1 MTDAEDRVAAARKA
15 LEEAQAALAA
25 AEASAGSAAA
35 EASAGSAATGT
46 SPGSAAA
53 EASAGSA
60 APLGEDAVAAIRA
73 GYRFDAPALEMGALV
88 NGEPLPDVPIRI
100 PLAMVNRHGL
110 VAGATGTGKTKT
122 LQVLAEQLSAA
133 GVPVFAADIKG
144 DLSGIATAARA
155 ADDKL
160 LARTRSIGQDW
171 TPQASPTEHY
181 SLGGI
186 GDGIP
191 VRASV
196 QTFGP
201 LMLSKVLGLNQTQ
214 ESSLGLVFHYADKK
228 GLELVTLQD
237 LRAVLN
243 FLVGDEGKAE
253 LAELGGLSKAT
264 VGVILRELITFA
276 DQGADVF
283 FGTPEI
289 DVNDFFRTAGD
300 RGVVSLLGVR
310 SVLGKPEL
318 FSTFLMW
325 LLARLYETL
334 PEVGDTDKPKLVFFF
349 DEAHLLF
356 KDASKDF
363 LAVITQ
369 VVRLI
374 RSRGV
379 GIFFVTQT
387 PKDVPGD
394 VLAQLGSR
402 VQHQLRAHT
411 PDDAKA
417 LKATV
422 STYPISDY
430 DLAEVLTMLGT
441 GEAIVTVM
449 NEKGAPSPV
458 AWTRL
463 RAPQGSMQP
472 TPDADIQ
479 AAVAA
484 SPLLTKYQATSVA
497 AGTANEV
504 IAQRSAEAQAELARA
519 DAAADAARE
528 VEAMQKQAMKD
539 AERRAREQLAEQRR
553 RERAAAAEA
562 RRREREAERLRKQTV
577 NAGVKIARV
586 IVGKLFGR
594 SR

>member
-1 MTDAEDRVAAARKA
+1 MTDAEDPVAQARRA
-15 LEEAQAALAA
+15 VAEAEAALAA
-25 AEASAGSAAA
+25 AEAASEAASDEDPAPTDPAAG
-35 EASAGSAATGT
+35 
-46 SPGSAAA
+46 
-53 EASAGSA
+53 
-60 APLGEDAVAAIRA
+60 PLDADAIDTIRA
-73 GYRFDAPALEMGALV
+73 GYAFDAPAVQMGALV
-88 NGEPLPDVPIRI
+88 NGSALPDVQIRI
-100 PLAMVNRHGL
+100 PIAMVNRHGL

-144 DLSGIATAARA
+144 DLSGIAS
-155 ADDKL
+155 DPGEPHPKL
-160 LARTRSIGQDW
+160 VERTTSIGQDW
-171 TPQASPTEHY
+171 TGHGSPTEY
-181 SLGGI
+181 FSLGGM
-186 GDGIP
+186 GDGVPI
-191 VRASV
+191 RASV
-196 QTFGP
+196 KTFGP
-201 LMLSKVLGLNQTQ
+201 LMMSKVLGLNQTQ

-228 GLELVTLQD
+228 SLDLITLQD

-243 FLVGDEGKAE
+243 FLVSDDGKAE

-289 DVNDFFRTAGD
+289 DVADFFRTVTVDGAE
-300 RGVVSLLGVR
+300 RGVVSLLGIR

-325 LLARLYETL
+325 LLSRLYETL

-356 KDASKDF
+356 NGASKDF
-363 LAVITQ
+363 QATIVQ

-430 DLAEVLTMLGT
+430 DLAAVLTSLGT

-449 NEKGAPSPV
+449 NERGAPSPV

-463 RAPQGSMQP
+463 RAPEGSMDP
-472 TPDADIQ
+472 TPQETIA

-484 SPLLTKYQATSVA
+484 SPLREKYRA
-497 AGTANEV
+497 AAPTGTANAV
-504 IAQRSAEAQAELARA
+504 IAQQVSEAQAAE
-519 DAAADAARE
+519 AAADRAEEQVRELDAA
-528 VEAMQKQAMKD
+528 QKQAIKD
-539 AERRAREQLAEQRR
+539 AERRARERLAAEKREARKAEQ
-553 RERAAAAEA
+553 AAA
-562 RRREREAERLRKQTV
+562 RRAREAERDAERLRTQTV

-586 IVGKLFGR
+586 LVGKLFGR

>member
-1 MTDAEDRVAAARKA
+1 MTDAEDKVAAAKKA
-15 LEEAQAALAA
+15 LADAEAALAA
-25 AEASAGSAAA
+25 AQQEVATPAVSTGSTPEGPLGAAA
-35 EASAGSAATGT
+35 IATI
-46 SPGSAAA
+46 
-53 EASAGSA
+53 E
-60 APLGEDAVAAIRA
+60 A
-73 GYRFDAPALEMGALV
+73 GYSFDAPALDMGALV
-88 NGEPLPDVPIRI
+88 NGEPVKTAQIRI
-100 PLAMVNRHGL
+100 PIAMVNRHGL

-144 DLSGIATAARA
+144 DLSGIATAPGAP
-155 ADDKL
+155 DPKL
-160 LARTRSIGQDW
+160 LARTQSIGQDW
-171 TPQASPTEHY
+171 VATASPTEFY
-181 SLGGI
+181 SLGGM
-186 GDGIP
+186 GEGIP
-191 VRASV
+191 IRASV
-196 QTFGP
+196 KTFGP
-201 LMLSKVLGLNQTQ
+201 LMLSKVLGLNPTQ
-214 ESSLGLVFHYADKK
+214 ESSLGLVFHYANNK
-228 GLELVTLQD
+228 GLELITLQD

-243 FLVGDEGKAE
+243 FLQSDDGKAE
-253 LAELGGLSKAT
+253 LTELGGLSKAT

-289 DVNDFFRTAGD
+289 DVNDFFRLSGD
-300 RGVVSLLGVR
+300 RGMVSLLGVR

-325 LLARLYETL
+325 LLSRLYETL

-363 LAVITQ
+363 QSTITQ

-430 DLAEVLTMLGT
+430 NLAEVLTSLGT

-449 NEKGAPSPV
+449 NERGAPSPV

-463 RAPQGSMQP
+463 RAPQGSMEP
-472 TPDADIQ
+472 TPDAQI
-479 AAVAA
+479 ATAVAA
-484 SPLLTKYQATSVA
+484 SPLLAKYASTAVAT
-497 AGTANEV
+497 GTANEV
-504 IAQRSAEAQAELARA
+504 IAEQQSQAQAAIAAQQQAEQNTREL
-519 DAAADAARE
+519 D
-528 VEAMQKQAMKD
+528 AMQRQAMKD
-539 AERRAREQLAEQRR
+539 ADRQAREQAADQKRR
-553 RERAAAAEA
+553 DREAAAEV
-562 RRREREAERLRKQTV
+562 RRQERDAERLRKQTV
-577 NAGVKIARV
+577 NAGVRIARV